1 MADRRA
7 SRPAGHRRS
16 ATTSDARI
24 LSLKQPWA
32 WAVAS
37 GKKRIENR
45 TWSTRYRGPV
55 FIHAS
60 MTLDRPAIDWLREA
74 GITPPSEFVHGA
86 VIAVAEIV
94 DVVTAADAAAFG
106 PWFFG
111 PYGFVLTN
119 VRRLPRPVP
128 ERGRLGL
135 AKASPELRRRVA
147 RTLRS
152 GSTVRRKPGSA
163 RQSRVRRGSGSK

>member
-1 MADRRA
+1 
-7 SRPAGHRRS
+7 
-16 ATTSDARI
+16 
-24 LSLKQPWA
+24 LKQPWA
-32 WAVAS
+32 WAVAT

-60 MTLDRPAIDWLREA
+60 MKLDSAAVDWLRRA
-74 GITPPSEFVHGA
+74 GVTLPLRFVHGA

-94 DVVTAADAAAFG
+94 DVVTAADAAAFA

-119 VRRLPRPVP
+119 VRRLSRPVP

-135 AKASPELRRRVA
+135 AKVSPGLRRRVA
-147 RTLRS
+147 RALR
-152 GSTVRRKPGSA
+152 
-163 RQSRVRRGSGSK
+163 